1 MTGHLTMSSQEL
13 DRLSVLGR
21 VAERR
26 LSQREAARVLGV
38 TERQLRRLW
47 RAYQRDGAAGLLSR
61 KRGRR
66 SNNRLPGAVRDRV
79 IDLVRQ
85 RYADFGPTFAQE
97 KLREAHG
104 LRVSVSTLRTW
115 MTEAELWVPRAQRQR
130 RVHQPRQ
137 RRECYGELI
146 QIDGSDH
153 HWFEDRSPTRCTLLV
168 YIDDATG
175 KLMELW
181 FCESESTFSYFEAT
195 RRYLERHGKPVA
207 FYSDKAGVFHVNA
220 KAPRAGAG
228 YTQFARAM
236 GELNIETLCANTP
249 QAKGRVERVNA
260 TLQDRLVK
268 ELRLAGIS
276 TIDDANAFA
285 PTFMQAFNARFG
297 RPALHAHDAH
307 RALRD
312 DEHLPDIFTW
322 QEKRKLSRS
331 LTLHYKRVMYLLDD
345 TPHARAAISKHVDI
359 CETEDGEVS
368 LWHGGREL
376 KARTFDKKGFVH
388 QAAIVENKHLA
399 AVLTYAKQLQELR
412 AQDQLQSP
420 SATKRDKRL
429 LLQKHAAAA
438 SLPAP

>member
-1 MTGHLTMSSQEL
+1 MSSREL
-13 DRLSVLGR
+13 DRLQVLGR
-21 VAERR
+21 VEQRR
-26 LSQREAARVLGV
+26 LTQREAARVLGV

-47 RAYQRDGAAGLLSR
+47 AAYRRDGPAGLASK

-66 SNNRLPGAVRDRV
+66 SNNRLCDAARDQV
-79 IDLVRQ
+79 VALVRE

-97 KLREAHG
+97 KLAELHG
-104 LRVSVSTLRTW
+104 LDISVSTLRTW
-115 MTEAELWVPRAQRQR
+115 MTSAELWVPRAQRAR

-175 KLMELW
+175 KLMQLR

-207 FYSDKAGVFHVNA
+207 FYSDKAGVFRVNA
-220 KAPRAGAG
+220 KKPTGGDG
-228 YTQFARAM
+228 YTQFGRAM

-268 ELRLAGIS
+268 EMRLAGIS
-276 TIDDANAFA
+276 NIDDANEFVGG
-285 PTFMQAFNARFG
+285 FVESFNRRFG
-297 RPALHAHDAH
+297 RPALNPHDAH
-307 RALRD
+307 RPLREGED
-312 DEHLPDIFTW
+312 LPEIFTW
-322 QEKRKLSRS
+322 QETRKVSRS
-331 LTLHYKRVMYLLDD
+331 LTLHYKRVMYLLQD
-345 TPHARAAISKHVDI
+345 TKAARAAMSRKVNV

-368 LWHGGREL
+368 IWHAGHQL
-376 KARTFDKKGFVH
+376 QATAFDKEGHVH
-388 QAAIVENKHLA
+388 QAAIVENKHLGA
-399 AVLTYAKQLQELR
+399 ALQYAKQLQEQR
-412 AQDQLQSP
+412 SKQRLQGP
-420 SATKRDKRL
+420 SVTKRDRRL
-429 LLQKHAAAA
+429 VRKKQEQAAALTA
-438 SLPAP
+438 R